1 MLCPSCFVQQT
12 DALRCN
18 VCGYQAGLQR
28 DGVYLA
34 IGTTLRDGEYLIGK
48 VLGRPGGFGIT
59 YLAWDTRLDIKVAI
73 KEYLPFQIAAR
84 SADGT
89 SVSIHTMDYRPDFE
103 VGLEKFL
110 AEAKTLAQ
118 FRHPNIVRV
127 MNFFRE
133 NGTAY
138 MVMDYLEGESLS
150 EYLARVGRITGPDAA
165 TLFAPV
171 LDGVA
176 HIHAR
181 GFIHRDIKPSNIYL
195 THEGQLILLDF
206 GSARQALREKSQS
219 LTTILSPGFA
229 PWEQYHRKGKQGPW
243 TDVYA
248 CAATLYAMVTGQVP
262 SDGAERAVYDDL
274 EPVEKIVSD
283 IDHSLADAINRG
295 LSINPDLRPQ
305 SAGEFQTL
313 LLGELHV
320 DKKSLNESFPKLV
333 PGGSIAESAVSE
345 RKNDDVIAEQTG
357 GENRASNRNV
367 VAVRFENSLDLKAP
381 VSGYIESLKSSGSH
395 VSKGT
400 VVLVMTQIITGDTVT
415 MTVDCDGWIDGLE
428 HKIGDYVEKGQRI
441 FSLNLDLKAPV
452 SGYIESLKS
461 SGSHVSKGTVVL
473 VMTQIITGDTVTM
486 TVDCDGWIDGLE
498 HKIGDYVEKG
508 QRIFSLLQNQHETE
522 TNIDEHSGASNEQ
535 GAVAKQA
542 QSRKWLFL
550 GVLIM
555 LVLG

>member
-12 DALRCN
+12 AALRCN

-89 SVSIHTMDYRPDFE
+89 SVSIHTLDYRPDFE

-219 LTTILSPGFA
+219 MTTILSPGFA

-248 CAATLYAMVTGQVP
+248 CAATLYAMVTGQAP
-262 SDGAERAVYDDL
+262 SDGAERAVCDDL
-274 EPVEKIVSD
+274 EPIEKIVSD
-283 IDHSLADAINRG
+283 IDRSLIDAINRG

-305 SAGEFQTL
+305 SAGEFKTL
-313 LLGELHV
+313 LLGEQHV
-320 DKKSLNESFPKLV
+320 ENKILNESSPKLV

-345 RKNDDVIAEQTG
+345 RENDDVVAEQTV
-357 GENRASNRNV
+357 GENRASNRKV
-367 VAVRFENSLDLKAP
+367 VAVRSRDPLTDLDLKAP
-381 VSGYIESLKSSGSH
+381 VSGYIESLLSSGSH

-400 VVLVMTQIITGDTVT
+400 VVLVMTQIISGDTVT
-415 MTVDCDGWIDGLE
+415 MTVDCDGWIYGLE
-428 HKIGDYVEKGQRI
+428 HKKGDYVEK
-441 FSLNLDLKAPV
+441 D
-452 SGYIESLKS
+452 
-461 SGSHVSKGTVVL
+461 
-473 VMTQIITGDTVTM
+473 
-486 TVDCDGWIDGLE
+486 
-498 HKIGDYVEKG
+498 